1 MGTLPHPVEW
11 LWGVSVV
18 AQIAVLLAAL
28 LHENYRRLPFFVL
41 YAALNLS
48 QAAYLLVLYS
58 LPHLAGPRA
67 LSLAWD
73 SEMVT
78 LLAQGLATTEVLAAA
93 LKPYQGIWGLGWR
106 ALTAVSTL
114 VIVVVVAVSY
124 RDAPRV
130 WWFDLNRGYHI
141 TFAAAVIACLLVIR
155 YYSIRV
161 PAAFKVILGGFCLYS
176 CTEILINTIVQAMF
190 HKHFETYASVWHFS
204 TLCSFLIVQCM
215 WVAALRHPL
224 PALAAPAT
232 QTADSMYRQLSP
244 EINAQLRELNEKL
257 LRLWKPEAHPN

>member
-1 MGTLPHPVEW
+1 MGSLSHPVEW
-11 LWGVSVV
+11 LWGISVV
-18 AQIAVLLAAL
+18 AQIAVLVAVL
-28 LHENYRRLPFFVL
+28 LTNNYRRLPFFTL

-48 QAAYLLVLYS
+48 QAVYLLALYS
-58 LPHLAGPRA
+58 LSHLVGPRG
-67 LSLAWD
+67 LTLAWD

-78 LLAQGLATTEVLAAA
+78 LLAQGLATTEVLGAA

-106 ALTAVSTL
+106 ALTAVSLL
-114 VIVVVVAVSY
+114 VVVVVVAVSY
-124 RDAPRV
+124 RDAPRT

-141 TFAAAVIACLLVIR
+141 TFATAVIACLLLIR

-161 PAAFKVILGGFCLYS
+161 PAAYKMILGGFCVYS
-176 CTEILINTIVQAMF
+176 CTEILINTVVQALF
-190 HKHFETYASVWHFS
+190 HRQFAADASVWQFS
-204 TLCSFLIVQCM
+204 TMFSFLVVQGM
-215 WVAALRHPL
+215 WVAALRKPL

-232 QTADSMYRQLSP
+232 QTADSMYKQLSP